1 MTYGFSWVTSMG
13 TCEAE
18 MQYLTSNPRRNVYI
32 TTADKAS
39 EFATPEISNKG
50 FGVIRNIDFFFGEVA
65 Q

>member
-1 MTYGFSWVTSMG
+1 MG

-18 MQYLTSNPRRNVYI
+18 MQYLTSNPRQNVYI
-32 TTADKAS
+32 TTADKSS

-50 FGVIRNIDFFFGEVA
+50 FGVIRNIDFFFGEIA

>member
-1 MTYGFSWVTSMG
+1 MG